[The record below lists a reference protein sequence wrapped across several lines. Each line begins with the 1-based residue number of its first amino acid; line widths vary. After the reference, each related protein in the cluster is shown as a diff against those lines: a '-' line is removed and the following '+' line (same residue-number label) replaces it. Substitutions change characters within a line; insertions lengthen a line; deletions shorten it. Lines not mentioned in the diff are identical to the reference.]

1 MQEKNEVNPLWAE
14 ADHRQS
20 SAAPLSS
27 FRRWYLVFTVLFIGM
42 SAQVDRHVMPML
54 ATRMKASFLF
64 SDEQMGALLGFGF
77 SATFAACAIFMGYF
91 GDRFSRKWVLLVSV
105 CVFSVLTG
113 FCAFAKTFA
122 VMLAARL
129 GVGAAE
135 SALAPTGFPMVSSA
149 FPSESRALPVSLA
162 SAGSP
167 FGLILAPILVGTIV
181 HEVGDRTLTLASWLP
196 GLQGWQ
202 FAFLACAALGLIALG
217 FLAMAREPAEPAIT
231 EGLALSIPEALRHFV
246 SHKRYFGGLF
256 LCLPLLSTGNYALI
270 AWMPS
275 YLERTFSLDLQH
287 IGVLQSIGFVPAAVV
302 APLIAAAIGRY
313 SERSGKPTMPFRIM
327 LAFAPVVGTLTA
339 LPLLMPT
346 GLSASIAF
354 AFPVCATSIT
364 ISFQMINIQ
373 TMVAPRYRAQ
383 ATAIGFSSFLLLGSG
398 LGPTVAGVLTT
409 RVFGEHALGL
419 AVLTCLGVFVPLS
432 ALMGYLALRDT
443 RGRLG
448 TERGASR

>member
-1 MQEKNEVNPLWAE
+1 MEVKKEVNPSSSD
-14 ADHRQS
+14 ADHSRS
-20 SAAPLSS
+20 SAEPLSS

-77 SATFAACAIFMGYF
+77 SATFAACAIFMGYL
-91 GDRFSRKWVLLVSV
+91 GDRFSRKWVLVVSV
-105 CVFSVLTG
+105 CVFSLLTG

-122 VMLAARL
+122 IMLAARL

-135 SALAPTGFPMVSSA
+135 SALPPTGFPMIASA
-149 FPSESRALPVSLA
+149 FPPENRALPISLA
-162 SAGSP
+162 SAGAP
-167 FGLILAPILVGTIV
+167 FGLIVAPILVGTIV
-181 HEVGDRTLTLASWLP
+181 HEVGDRTLTLTSWLP

-202 FAFLACAALGLIALG
+202 LAFLVCAALGFIAFG
-217 FLAMAREPAEPAIT
+217 FLVMAREPGEPAIT
-231 EGLALSIPEALRHFV
+231 EEPALTIPEALRYFV

-256 LCLPLLSTGNYALI
+256 LCLPFLSTGNYALI

-287 IGVLQSIGFVPAAVV
+287 IGVFQSIGFVPAAVV
-302 APLIAAAIGRY
+302 APLIAAAIGRF
-313 SERSGKPTMPFRIM
+313 SARSGEPTMPFRIM
-327 LAFAPVVGTLTA
+327 LAFVPVVGALTA
-339 LPLLMPT
+339 VPLLMPT

-354 AFPVCATSIT
+354 AFPVCATSII
-364 ISFQMINIQ
+364 ISFQMINVQ

-383 ATAIGFSSFLLLGSG
+383 ATAIAFSTFLLLGSG
-398 LGPTVAGVLTT
+398 LGPTIAGVLTT

-419 AVLTCLGVFVPLS
+419 AVLTCLVVFVPLS
-432 ALMGYLALRDT
+432 ALMGYLALRDA
-443 RGRLG
+443 RGPLG